1 MNKPK
6 KHLLIIEEDQDQD
19 QNQDQNQDNN
29 QDKEQEKDK
38 IINKGTGAGGK
49 NTNFHG
55 KKFEEKTNNQP
66 RLLEVGYIQSLINVN
81 LEKDQIKNQRNKKQ
95 NSFCLSKIFPDIT
108 VTFVLQNGLK
118 TYMKYKY
125 NIDVFRCPDEA
136 YIIEYHNSDK
146 RVIKILEKKEQNV
159 EGSVE
164 TKLWSG
170 PSLKREYE
178 ILLEDINFTVHYGF
192 CVNDFLK
199 QKMISK
205 EPKYTILNR
214 ILKES
219 GIEVLFGDDDNYFE
233 TLDKWIN
240 NSL

>member
-1 MNKPK
+1 MKTPK
-6 KHLLIIEEDQDQD
+6 KHLLIIEDDDEEQLVQE
-19 QNQDQNQDNN
+19 QKLE
-29 QDKEQEKDK
+29 KEKT
-38 IINKGTGAGGK
+38 INKGTGAGGK

-55 KKFEEKTNNQP
+55 KKFEEKTNNQT
-66 RLLEVGYIQSLINVN
+66 RLFEMGYTENINFI
-81 LEKDQIKNQRNKKQ
+81 KTQINKNKTP
-95 NSFCLSKIFPDIT
+95 FYLSKTFPDKT

-125 NIDVFRCPDEA
+125 NIELFRCPDEA
-136 YIIEYHNSDK
+136 YIIEYHNQDK

-178 ILLEDINFTVHYGF
+178 ILLTNFTVYYGF
-192 CVNDFLK
+192 CISDFLK

-219 GIEVLFGDDDNYFE
+219 GIEVLFGDDENYFE
-233 TLDKWIN
+233 TLDAWIN
-240 NSL
+240 